1 MRFFKGVAA
10 LPYKRRIKTEHIVKD
25 IRSGMDDALLME
37 KYKLSERG
45 LNKIFRKL
53 LDHEAMTPD
62 ELTARIGSYVDLSS
76 LDYLR
81 ESTGKELVCLVPIY
95 EENSQHL
102 RGSVCELTETTIGVT
117 GLDASAGDVRK
128 FVIPADE
135 FFSIP
140 AFSFDAVCRWV
151 EERNEDM
158 GPMAAFEIT
167 GISNENYQ
175 QLKRLI
181 RLIKL
186 PA

>member
-1 MRFFKGVAA
+1 MA
-10 LPYKRRIKTEHIVKD
+10 YKRKIIAEHIVQD
-25 IRSGMDDALLME
+25 IRSGMNNALLME
-37 KYKLSERG
+37 KYMLSERG

-62 ELTARIGSYVDLSS
+62 ELSPRMASYADLDS

-81 ESTGKELVCLVPIY
+81 ESSLKELVCLVPIY
-95 EENSQHL
+95 EEDLKHL
-102 RGSVCELTETTIGVT
+102 RGSVCELTETSIGVT
-117 GLDASAGDVRK
+117 GLDAAVGDIRK

-140 AFSFDAVCRWV
+140 AFSFDAICRWV
-151 EERNEDM
+151 EERNESTESVS
-158 GPMAAFEIT
+158 AYEIT
-167 GISNENYQ
+167 DISNKNYQ
-175 QLKRLI
+175 RLKQLI